1 MRAQPSVP
9 AGPWSRQRVDRPG
22 FEQATHDCS
31 RASWLSVVLLPVRI
45 VWFLVALPFRVIFSV
60 IALLGRLAGVV
71 LGFGLMVLGMALGA
85 GPLFFIGIPLFL
97 VGLYVMLR
105 SLD

>member
-1 MRAQPSVP
+1 MRAQSSAP
-9 AGPWSRQRVDRPG
+9 AGSWSRRRVDRPKC
-22 FEQATHDCS
+22 EPAAPE
-31 RASWLSVVLLPVRI
+31 RSWVVVVFAPVVLL
-45 VWFLVALPFRVIFSV
+45 WFLITLPFRVVFWL
-60 IALLGRLAGVV
+60 IAMLGRLAGVV
-71 LGFGLMVLGMALGA
+71 LGFGMMVVGMALGA

>member
-1 MRAQPSVP
+1 MRAQASVP
-9 AGPWSRQRVDRPG
+9 AGPWPRQRVDQPG
-22 FEQATHDCS
+22 FEQPTTDHS
-31 RASWLSVVLLPVRI
+31 GASWLFVVLMPVRI
-45 VWFLVALPFRVIFSV
+45 VWFLVTLPFRAIFLL